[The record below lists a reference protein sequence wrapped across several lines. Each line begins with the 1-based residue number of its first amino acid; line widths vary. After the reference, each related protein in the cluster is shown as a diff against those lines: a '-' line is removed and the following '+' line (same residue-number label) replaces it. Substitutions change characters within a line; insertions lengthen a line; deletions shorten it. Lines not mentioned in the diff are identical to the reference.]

1 MELYFTDHSDNSTL
15 ICYTVSSFE
24 CKYFNTKEKNIQDFS
39 QQWAE
44 YLRTKVSNSLQYAE
58 DYNLHIDKKI
68 DRVARAYMIER
79 LKNTSLIVRQVQPD
93 DTTTQKFND
102 DIYRKIDHL
111 TAMYLNERTRLID
124 LKIPSLSYKLPEN
137 KEENIM

>member
-44 YLRTKVSNSLQYAE
+44 YLHTHFSRK
-58 DYNLHIDKKI
+58 HIDGQEAHEK
-68 DRVARAYMIER
+68 R
-79 LKNTSLIVRQVQPD
+79 L
-93 DTTTQKFND
+93 
-102 DIYRKIDHL
+102 
-111 TAMYLNERTRLID
+111 
-124 LKIPSLSYKLPEN
+124 
-137 KEENIM
+137 NITNY